1 MIRRGDSYYA
11 KFLIDTPEAG
21 ILDLM
26 DMEEAAAK
34 DWVQA
39 FQELF
44 TGISPMKIP
53 VLYEHTQEAKFISFG
68 KDPHSV
74 QFERTYH
81 QYATIICSG
90 YGLTSY

>member
-1 MIRRGDSYYA
+1 
-11 KFLIDTPEAG
+11 
-21 ILDLM
+21 
-26 DMEEAAAK
+26 MEEAAAK

-90 YGLTSY
+90 YGLIPTDIGFPSVGGGGGHTCWLYW